1 MLLLGA
7 IFYSV
12 WDRLGGTGLISL
24 VKGCLKKFAYLLPNT
39 IMFLELQAWPWP
51 QGSYQLC
58 FLWVLLLQD
67 LKVKIKVEVVTYM
80 EGKIKVSIQLCFLE
94 LYAYKQ

>member
-12 WDRLGGTGLISL
+12 WDRLGAAGLISL

-39 IMFLELQAWPWP
+39 IMFLELQAWPWSWP
-51 QGSYQLC
+51 QGSYHLC
-58 FLWVLLLQD
+58 FQWVLLLQD
-67 LKVKIKVEVVTYM
+67 HVCLQAATYI
-80 EGKIKVSIQLCFLE
+80 EGKLLRYRLKLKYGTQ
-94 LYAYKQ
+94 QQG